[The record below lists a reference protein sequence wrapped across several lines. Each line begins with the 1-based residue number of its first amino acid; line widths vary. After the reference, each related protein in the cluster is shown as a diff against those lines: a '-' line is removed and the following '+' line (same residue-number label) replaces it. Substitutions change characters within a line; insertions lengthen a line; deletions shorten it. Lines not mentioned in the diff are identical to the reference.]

1 MNEFDQYTED
11 QAVMKSKTK
20 HPFWRLLKY
29 GKPHIGWFLIA
40 LIIISITVGL
50 ELMQPRILGN
60 AVDNFVVKKD
70 GQGVLRMG
78 LLYLATVVGEFGLT
92 YLQAMIL
99 AMVGQKIIFK
109 LREDLFGHLT
119 KLHIGF
125 FNDNPVGRL
134 VTRVT
139 NDCETVNELFTAV
152 IVNIIKGVF
161 ILAGVMGSML
171 MYNVRL
177 SLYIFLVIPFIIAG
191 TWVFTVATRKI
202 YRKVRALISDINAFV
217 AERIIGIQVVQTFTA
232 ESDVE
237 NDFRER
243 TETLRKTNMRQ
254 IMAFAFYSPVSYV
267 ANISALGILIYF
279 GGHMAI
285 QGAVT
290 IGTLVAFQRYISK
303 FFQPIQELAEEF
315 NVIQSANACAE
326 RIFWLLDTEPEI
338 VDAEDAVHMEHLK
351 GEIEFKNVWFAYKMK
366 SGEAAG
372 PIPEDTN
379 VRDANSE
386 LSDSN
391 NAINENVKYGDDE
404 YEWVL
409 RDVSFKVAPGESVA
423 FVGATGAGKTT
434 IQNLICRYY
443 DIQKGQIL
451 IDGVDVRKIKLD
463 DLRGHIGE
471 MLQDVFLFSG
481 TVEDNI
487 RLNEKPESS
496 NEENSGTGEKKD
508 KDDENMAG
516 ISDDEIRLAAET
528 VNAST
533 FIEALP
539 NGYKHEVIERG
550 ASFSAGQRQLLSFA
564 RTLAFKPDVLIL
576 DEATAN
582 IDTETEILI
591 QDALGKLMKG
601 RTTLIV
607 AHRLST
613 IRNVDNIIVMHKG
626 EIVEQGDHQSLL
638 SNHGIYYKLYK
649 LQYEDVA

>member
-1 MNEFDQYTED
+1 MNEFDQYQED

-29 GKPHIGWFLIA
+29 GKPHIPWFA
-40 LIIISITVGL
+40 LALAIIMVTVWL

-60 AVDNFVVKKD
+60 AVDNFVIAKD
-70 GQGVLRMG
+70 GEGVIKMG
-78 LLYLATVVGEFGLT
+78 LLYLGTVVGEFSLT

-139 NDCETVNELFTAV
+139 NDCETVNELFTEV
-152 IVNIIKGVF
+152 VVNIIKGVF
-161 ILAGVMGSML
+161 ILAGVAYSML
-171 MYNVRL
+171 TYNVRL
-177 SLYIFLVIPFIIAG
+177 ALYIFIVIPFIVVV
-191 TWVFTVATRKI
+191 TWIFTVTTKKI
-202 YRKVRALISDINAFV
+202 YRRVRALISDINAFV
-217 AERIIGIQVVQTFTA
+217 AERIMGIQVVQTFTA
-232 ESDVE
+232 EKDVE
-237 NDFRER
+237 NDFRTK
-243 TETLRKTNMRQ
+243 TENLRKTNMKQ
-254 IMAFAFYSPVSYV
+254 LMAFAFYSPVSYV
-267 ANISALGILIYF
+267 ANISSLAILIFF
-279 GGHMAI
+279 GGHMAVE
-285 QGAVT
+285 GVVT
-290 IGTLVAFQRYISK
+290 IGTLVAFQRYIAK

-338 VDAEDAVHMEHLK
+338 VDAEDAVHMEHFR
-351 GEIEFKNVWFAYKMK
+351 GEIEFKNVWFAYK
-366 SGEAAG
+366 
-372 PIPEDTN
+372 
-379 VRDANSE
+379 
-386 LSDSN
+386 
-391 NAINENVKYGDDE
+391 DD
-404 YEWVL
+404 EWVL
-409 RDVSFKVAPGESVA
+409 RDVSFKVNPGESVA

-451 IDGVDVRKIKLD
+451 IDGVDVKKIKLD

-487 RLNEKPESS
+487 RLNEM
-496 NEENSGTGEKKD
+496 
-508 KDDENMAG
+508 DD
-516 ISDDEIRLAAET
+516 ISDDDIRAAAET
-528 VNAST
+528 VNASK
-533 FIEALP
+533 FIEVLP
-539 NGYKHEVIERG
+539 DGYKHEVIERG

-564 RTLAFKPDVLIL
+564 RTLAFKPDILIL

-591 QDALGKLMKG
+591 QDALGKLMEG

-613 IRNVDNIIVMHKG
+613 IRNVDNILVMHKG
-626 EIVEQGDHQSLL
+626 EIVERGDHQSLL
-638 SNHGIYYKLYK
+638 AQRGIYYKLYK
-649 LQYEDVA
+649 LQYEDAA

>member
-1 MNEFDQYTED
+1 MNEDSIYGED

-29 GKPHIGWFLIA
+29 GKPHIGWFTLA
-40 LIIISITVGL
+40 LAIILVTVWL
-50 ELMQPRILGN
+50 ELLQPRILGD
-60 AVDNFVVKKD
+60 AVDNYVVTKRAD
-70 GQGVLRMG
+70 GVIRMG
-78 LLYLATVVGEFGLT
+78 LFYLATVIGQFLLT

-109 LREDLFGHLT
+109 LRDDLFGHLT

-139 NDCETVNELFTAV
+139 NDCETVNELFTEV
-152 IVNIIKGVF
+152 IVNVLKGVF
-161 ILAGVMGSML
+161 ILVGVMYSMVV
-171 MYNVRL
+171 YNAKL
-177 SLYIFLVIPFIIAG
+177 ALYIFLVIPFIVVA
-191 TWVFTVATRKI
+191 TWIFTVATRRI
-202 YRKVRALISDINAFV
+202 YRKVRALISDLNAFV
-217 AERIIGIQVVQTFTA
+217 AERITGIQVVQAFTA
-232 ESDVE
+232 EDDV
-237 NDFRER
+237 REEFKNR
-243 TETLRKTNMRQ
+243 TEELRKTNMRQ
-254 IMAFAFYSPVSYV
+254 LMAFAFYSPVSYV
-267 ANISALGILIYF
+267 SNIVALAILVF
-279 GGHMAI
+279 VGGHMALDGI
-285 QGAVT
+285 VT

-338 VDAEDAVHMEHLK
+338 VDAEDAVHLQHVR
-351 GEIEFKNVWFAYKMK
+351 GEIEFKNVWFAYKEPEE
-366 SGEAAG
+366 GE
-372 PIPEDTN
+372 P
-379 VRDANSE
+379 
-386 LSDSN
+386 
-391 NAINENVKYGDDE
+391 
-404 YEWVL
+404 EWVL
-409 RDVSFKVAPGESVA
+409 RDVSFKVSPGESVA

-434 IQNLICRYY
+434 IQSLICRYY

-451 IDGVDVRKIKLD
+451 IDGIDIKKIKLD

-481 TVEDNI
+481 TVENNI
-487 RLNEKPESS
+487 RLNESEI
-496 NEENSGTGEKKD
+496 TD
-508 KDDENMAG
+508 Q
-516 ISDDEIRLAAET
+516 EIRDAADT
-528 VNAST
+528 VNAGA
-533 FIEALP
+533 FIESLP
-539 NGYKHEVIERG
+539 DGYKHEVIERG

-601 RTTLIV
+601 RTTLVV

-613 IRNVDNIIVMHKG
+613 IRNVNNIIVMHKG
-626 EIVEQGDHQSLL
+626 KIVEQGDHQSLL
-638 SNHGIYYKLYK
+638 ANHGIYYKLYK
-649 LQYEDVA
+649 LQYEDA

>member
-1 MNEFDQYTED
+1 MNEFDQFAED

-29 GKPHIGWFLIA
+29 GKPHIGWFALA
-40 LIIISITVGL
+40 LIIIFITVGL
-50 ELMQPRILGN
+50 ELLQPRILGD
-60 AVDNFVVKKD
+60 AVDNFVVQKD
-70 GQGVLRMG
+70 AQGVLRMG

-161 ILAGVMGSML
+161 ILAGVIGSML

-177 SLYIFLVIPFIIAG
+177 SLYIFIVIPFIIAA
-191 TWVFTVATRKI
+191 TWLFTVATRKI
-202 YRKVRALISDINAFV
+202 YRRMRALISDLNAFV
-217 AERIIGIQVVQTFTA
+217 AERIMGIQVVQTFTA
-232 ESDVE
+232 ENDVE
-237 NDFRER
+237 DDFRER

-254 IMAFAFYSPVSYV
+254 LMAFAFYSPVSYV
-267 ANISALGILIYF
+267 ANISALAILIFF
-279 GGHMAI
+279 GGHMAM
-285 QGAVT
+285 QGVVT

-338 VDAEDAVHMEHLK
+338 EDAEDAVHMEHLK

-366 SGEAAG
+366 SGVSAG
-372 PIPEDTN
+372 PIQEDAN
-379 VRDANSE
+379 VQDANSE
-386 LSDSN
+386 SSDSN
-391 NAINENVKYGDDE
+391 NAINETAKYSDDE

-434 IQNLICRYY
+434 IQSLICRYY

-487 RLNEKPESS
+487 RLNERP
-496 NEENSGTGEKKD
+496 NITD
-508 KDDENMAG
+508 A
-516 ISDDEIRLAAET
+516 EIRAAAET
-528 VNAST
+528 VNASR

-564 RTLAFKPDVLIL
+564 RTLAFKPDILIL

-591 QDALGKLMKG
+591 QDALSKLMEG

-649 LQYEDVA
+649 LQYEDA

>member
-1 MNEFDQYTED
+1 MNEYDQYQED

-29 GKPHIGWFLIA
+29 GKPHIPWFA
-40 LIIISITVGL
+40 LALAIIMVTVWL

-60 AVDNFVVKKD
+60 AVDNFVIAKD
-70 GQGVLRMG
+70 GEGVVKMG
-78 LLYLATVVGEFGLT
+78 LLYLGTVVGEFSLT

-139 NDCETVNELFTAV
+139 NDCETVNELFTEV
-152 IVNIIKGVF
+152 VVNIIKGVF
-161 ILAGVMGSML
+161 ILAGVAYSML
-171 MYNVRL
+171 TYNVRL
-177 SLYIFLVIPFIIAG
+177 ALYIFIVIPFIVVA
-191 TWVFTVATRKI
+191 TWIFTVTTKKI
-202 YRKVRALISDINAFV
+202 YRRVRALISDINAFV
-217 AERIIGIQVVQTFTA
+217 AERIMGIQVVQTFTA
-232 ESDVE
+232 EKDVE
-237 NDFRER
+237 NDFRTK
-243 TETLRKTNMRQ
+243 TENLRKTNMKQ
-254 IMAFAFYSPVSYV
+254 LMAFAFYSPVSYV
-267 ANISALGILIYF
+267 ANISALAILIFF
-279 GGHMAI
+279 GGHMAVE
-285 QGAVT
+285 GVVT
-290 IGTLVAFQRYISK
+290 IGTLVAFQRYIAK

-338 VDAEDAVHMEHLK
+338 VDAEDAVHMEHFR
-351 GEIEFKNVWFAYKMK
+351 GEIEFKNVWFAYKK
-366 SGEAAG
+366 
-372 PIPEDTN
+372 D
-379 VRDANSE
+379 
-386 LSDSN
+386 
-391 NAINENVKYGDDE
+391 
-404 YEWVL
+404 EWVL
-409 RDVSFKVAPGESVA
+409 RDVSFKVNPGESVA

-487 RLNEKPESS
+487 RLNERPEESTDDNAGS
-496 NEENSGTGEKKD
+496 DNNREQDTRTGRRRGIT
-508 KDDENMAG
+508 DE
-516 ISDDEIRLAAET
+516 EIRLAAKT
-528 VNAST
+528 VNASK

-564 RTLAFKPDVLIL
+564 RTLAFKPDILIL

-591 QDALGKLMKG
+591 QDALGKLMAG

-613 IRNVDNIIVMHKG
+613 IRNVDNILVMHKG
-626 EIVEQGDHQSLL
+626 EIVERGDHQSLL
-638 SNHGIYYKLYK
+638 AQRGIYYKLYK
-649 LQYEDVA
+649 LQYEDAA